1 MNYKFKTKPYKH
13 QLTALEKSWN
23 KENFAYF
30 MEMGTGKTKV
40 LIDNLAMLYD
50 KGKIDGAL
58 IIAPKGVVKT
68 WYEQELPTHLPN
80 HIENVTVLWQPNITK
95 TQREKLESLFEIET
109 AFHILIMNVESLST
123 DKGVKFASKFINSHK
138 TLMAIDESTTI
149 KTPTAKRTKN
159 IIDIGKLAKYRR
171 IMTGSPIT
179 KNPLDLY
186 TQCEFLDPW
195 LLDFSSYYAF
205 RNRYAEM
212 KTMHIHGRSIQVV
225 DKFQNLGELS
235 ETVKQFSYRVLKE
248 DCLDLPDKIFIKRHV
263 SLTPDQKKIY
273 EQMKKAAM
281 AMLNGKMTTT
291 MTVLT
296 QLMRLHQITCGHFIA
311 DDGSTQSVDS
321 NRLNELMNILEE
333 TEGKA
338 IIWANYQLS
347 VGEIIQ
353 RIIKEYGPGS
363 VVHYYGKTLPE
374 QRDYAIDAFQKGK
387 ARFFVGTPATG
398 GYGLT
403 PQEDRQDFIRKFQ
416 NDPKC
421 RFLIGTPQTG
431 GYGITLTQANTVIY
445 YSNSY
450 DLEKRLQSEDRA
462 HRIGQKKPVTYVD
475 LIAEDTVDEKIVKA
489 LRDKIN
495 IASEVMGEELKDWI

>member
-1 MNYKFKTKPYKH
+1 MNYKFKTKPYAH

-50 KGKIDGAL
+50 KGKVDGAL

-80 HIENVTVLWQPNITK
+80 HIDNTTVLWQSNITK
-95 TQREKLESLFEIET
+95 AQQEKLETLFEIET
-109 AFHILIMNVESLST
+109 ALHILVMNVEALST
-123 DKGVKFASKFINSHK
+123 EKGVKFASKFINSHK
-138 TLMAIDESTTI
+138 ALMAIDESTTI
-149 KTPTAKRTKN
+149 KTPTAQRTKN
-159 IIDIGKLAKYRR
+159 IIGIGKHAKYKR

-195 LLDFSSYYAF
+195 LLDFTSYYAF

-212 KTMHIHGRSIQVV
+212 KTMHLRGRSIQVV
-225 DKFQNLGELS
+225 SEFKNLGELS
-235 ETVKQFSYRVLKE
+235 ETVKNFSYRVLKE
-248 DCLDLPDKIFIKRHV
+248 DCLDLPPKNFIKRYIT
-263 SLTPDQKKIY
+263 LTPDQKKVY

-281 AMLNGKMTTT
+281 AVLNGKVTTT

-296 QLMRLHQITCGHFIA
+296 QLMRLHQITCGYVTA
-311 DDGSTQSVDS
+311 DDGSVQEVES
-321 NRLNELMNILEE
+321 NRLNELMSILEE

-338 IIWANYQLS
+338 IIWANYQMS
-347 VGEIIQ
+347 VSDIIK
-353 RIIKEYGPGS
+353 RIIKVYGKDS
-363 VVHYYGKTLPE
+363 YVHY
-374 QRDYAIDAFQKGK
+374 
-387 ARFFVGTPATG
+387 
-398 GYGLT
+398 YGLT
-403 PQEDRQDFIRKFQ
+403 PQEDRQDHIRKFQ

-445 YSNSY
+445 YSNGY

-462 HRIGQKKPVTYVD
+462 HRIGQKKTVTYVD
-475 LIAEDTVDEKIVKA
+475 LICEDTVDEKIVKA

>member
-1 MNYKFKTKPYKH
+1 MNYKFKTKPYAH

-68 WYEQELPTHLPN
+68 WYEQELPTHLPD
-80 HIENVTVLWQPNITK
+80 HIENVSVLWQPNITK
-95 TQREKLESLFEIET
+95 TQQEKLDSLFEIDS
-109 AFHILIMNVESLST
+109 ALHILVMNVEALST
-123 DKGVKFASKFINSHK
+123 DKGVKFATKFINSHK

-149 KTPTAKRTKN
+149 KTPTARRTKN
-159 IIDIGKLAKYRR
+159 IIKMGVNAKYKR

-212 KTMHIHGRSIQVV
+212 KTMHVHGRSIQVV

-235 ETVKQFSYRVLKE
+235 DTVKQFSYRVLKE
-248 DCLDLPDKIFIKRHV
+248 DCLDLPPKVFIKRHIA
-263 SLTPDQKKIY
+263 LTADQQRIY
-273 EQMKKAAM
+273 KQMKDQALAV
-281 AMLNGKMTTT
+281 LNGKVTTT

-296 QLMRLHQITCGHFIA
+296 QLMRLHQITCGYVTA
-311 DDGSTQSVDS
+311 DDGTTQQVES
-321 NRLNELMNILEE
+321 NRLNELMSILED
-333 TEGKA
+333 TEGKV

-353 RIIKEYGPGS
+353 KIIKVYGADS
-363 VVHYYGKTLPE
+363 YVHY
-374 QRDYAIDAFQKGK
+374 
-387 ARFFVGTPATG
+387 
-398 GYGLT
+398 YGLT

-421 RFLIGTPQTG
+421 RFIIGTPQTG

-445 YSNSY
+445 YSNGY

-462 HRIGQKKPVTYVD
+462 HRIGQKKTVTYID
-475 LIAEDTVDEKIVKA
+475 LICEDTIDEKIVKA

>member
-1 MNYKFKTKPYKH
+1 MDYKFKTKPYAH

-40 LIDNLAMLYD
+40 LIDNVAMLYD

-68 WYEQELPTHLPN
+68 WYEQELPTHLPD
-80 HIENVTVLWQPNITK
+80 HIENVSVLWQPNITK
-95 TQREKLESLFEIET
+95 TQQEKLDTLFEIDT
-109 AFHILIMNVESLST
+109 ALHILIMNVEALST
-123 DKGVKFASKFINSHK
+123 EKGVKFATKFINSHK
-138 TLMAIDESTTI
+138 TMMAIDESTTI
-149 KTPTAKRTKN
+149 KTPSARRTKN
-159 IIDIGKLAKYRR
+159 IINLGLNAKYKR

-195 LLDFSSYYAF
+195 LLDFASYYAF

-212 KTMHIHGRSIQVV
+212 KTMHLRGRSIQVV

-235 ETVKQFSYRVLKE
+235 DVVKQFSYRVLKE
-248 DCLDLPDKIFIKRHV
+248 DCLDLPPKVFIKRHIT
-263 SLTPDQKKIY
+263 LTVDQKRVY
-273 EQMKKAAM
+273 EQMKKQAIAH
-281 AMLNGKMTTT
+281 LNGKVTTT

-296 QLMRLHQITCGHFIA
+296 QLMRLHQITCGYVTA
-311 DDGSTQSVDS
+311 DDGTTQQVES
-321 NRLNELMNILEE
+321 NRLNELMSILED
-333 TEGKA
+333 TDGKV

-347 VGEIIQ
+347 VGEIIKK
-353 RIIKEYGPGS
+353 IIKVYGPDS
-363 VVHYYGKTLPE
+363 YVHY
-374 QRDYAIDAFQKGK
+374 
-387 ARFFVGTPATG
+387 
-398 GYGLT
+398 YGLT

-421 RFLIGTPQTG
+421 RFIIGTPQTG
-431 GYGITLTQANTVIY
+431 GYGITLTEANTVVY
-445 YSNSY
+445 YSNGY

-462 HRIGQKKPVTYVD
+462 HRIGQKKTVTYID
-475 LIAEDTVDEKIVKA
+475 LIAEDTIDEKIVEA
-489 LRDKIN
+489 LRKKIN
-495 IASEVMGEELKDWI
+495 IASEVMGEELRDWI